1 MNCATELR
9 DAVKRD
15 LTAEVIRR
23 FGEARLKVTGASMLP
38 SLWPGDEIAVRR
50 QSAAGLSAGQVVLGY
65 RNQAFVAHRV
75 VAIRDGAVV
84 TRGDALAYEDAPLR
98 EDEVLGVV
106 VSIVRRGRPVGLSPA
121 WWQRATSWMVQ
132 RSELCTKVLLRLQ
145 RWEWAD

>member
-84 TRGDALAYEDAPLR
+84 TRGDALAYEDAPFR

-106 VSIVRRGRPVGLSPA
+106 VSIMRRGRRVGLSPA
-121 WWQRATSWMVQ
+121 WWQRVTSWMVQ
-132 RSELCTKVLLRLQ
+132 GSELCTKVLLRLQ
-145 RWEWAD
+145 RLEWAD